1 MSLSNCATN
10 RVKTGLR
17 LFAAAAILVTLMLA
31 VTGASTACSKG
42 TKAFV
47 ALMDVAPKQSGCFTY
62 WSIAD
67 LSEDEDL
74 WEIYDRFKDS
84 SDAEQLRELV
94 QALAI
99 VKDSARMIGTDN
111 AATSQAPVTAV
122 RAKYDSSYV
131 EGQLETLAYS
141 RSEHRNVGIW
151 IAGNGQPYRPIALL
165 SGTILIGNAT
175 DLKACIDVAKSK
187 AESFYDDPYIQVL
200 AKRLPNGI
208 VVEACKATAGSANSY
223 TDLVAYGKSYKKV
236 NSDTLKVTAVYVF
249 GDAPAAGTA
258 MQPIKENLSVGFQ
271 DVKIDRDNNLV
282 IATAKIPI
290 SSFAQT
296 LEF

>member
-1 MSLSNCATN
+1 MT

-17 LFAAAAILVTLMLA
+17 LFAAAALLVTSMLA

-42 TKAFV
+42 PKAFV
-47 ALMDVAPKQSGCFTY
+47 ALMDIAPEQSDCFAY
-62 WSIAD
+62 WAIAD

-74 WEIYDRFKDS
+74 WEIYDRFKES

-99 VKDSARMIGTDN
+99 VKDSARVFSMDN
-111 AATSQAPVTAV
+111 ATTSQAPVTAV
-122 RAKYDSSYV
+122 RAKYNTSYV
-131 EGQLETLAYS
+131 EDQLETQAYS
-141 RSEHRNVGIW
+141 RSEHRDVGIW
-151 IAGNGQPYRPIALL
+151 IAGDGQPYRPIALL

-175 DLKACIDVAKSK
+175 DLKACIDAAKNK

-208 VVEACKATAGSANSY
+208 VVEACKATASSGSTY
-223 TDLVAYGKSYKKV
+223 TDLVAYGKSYKKL
-236 NSDTLKVTAVYVF
+236 NGDMLKVTAVYVF

-258 MQPIKENLSVGFQ
+258 LQPIKENLSVGFQ
-271 DVKIDRDNNLV
+271 DVKIDRDDNLV

-290 SSFAQT
+290 SSLAQT